1 VPQQPKKSKR
11 GLFIALGAVLLVILI
26 AIGGFAG
33 FNIYRA
39 NAYSDAVALFDT
51 GDYAQA
57 RDGFSKLGN
66 YKDAAALA
74 VLAQNWFDYEAAQAL
89 LDSEDFARAKEAFLA
104 LGSFEDSAD
113 LAGLCQ
119 LNLDYLAAIDSFEAR
134 DFEAAL
140 KEFTD
145 LAAASFLDAAVWKSK
160 SLYAI
165 AEGKLADGDRYGA
178 YEDFKKLGS
187 FEDSADRMKECTTEY
202 PGSGEIYHNET
213 YVSTRSAI
221 KIDGGNA
228 SFVSYYK
235 IYSGET
241 LVSAIF
247 LHAGQSC
254 TIEVPPGDYTIK
266 QATGTD
272 WFGEEIMF
280 GDEGSY
286 EKMTYDDGNDYFAL
300 GDNVI
305 TTIVLSVSEGGN
317 VGGDKVPRS
326 SF

>member
-1 VPQQPKKSKR
+1 
-11 GLFIALGAVLLVILI
+11 LFIALGVVLLVILI
-26 AIGGFAG
+26 AVGGIVG
-33 FNIYRA
+33 FNGYRA
-39 NAYSDAVALFDT
+39 NAYNDAVALFDV

-57 RDGFSKLGN
+57 RDGFDKLGD

-74 VLAQNWFDYEAAQAL
+74 VLAQNWFDYEAAQTL
-89 LDSEDFARAKEAFLA
+89 LGSEDFAGAKEAFLA
-104 LGSFEDSAD
+104 LGDFEDSAD
-113 LAGLCQ
+113 QAELCQ
-119 LNLDYLAAIDSFEAR
+119 LNLDYLAAIESFDAG
-134 DFEAAL
+134 DFETAL
-140 KEFTD
+140 EEFTE
-145 LAAASFLDAAVWKSK
+145 LAAVRFLDAATWKSK
-160 SLYAI
+160 AFYAI

-202 PGSGEIYHNET
+202 PGSGEIYHNEG

-228 SFVSYYK
+228 GFVSYYK
-235 IYSGET
+235 VYSGET
-241 LVSAIF
+241 LVSTIF

-280 GDEGSY
+280 GDEGYY
-286 EKMTYDDGNDYFAL
+286 EKMTYDNGNDYFNL

-305 TTIVLSVSEGGN
+305 TTITLSVSEGGN
-317 VGGDKVPRS
+317 VGGEEVPRS
-326 SF
+326 NF